1 MKFSYKHSSLVVGAG
16 LAGLLVLPTPG
27 FALATLGSA
36 ASYAVLAGSTITSTG
51 ATTIQG
57 DVGLSPGISITGIPA
72 GQPNPGSTH
81 TADPA
86 AALAQ
91 LDLGTMYGSLAGAVC
106 GTTMSGVDL
115 GAHTL
120 APGVYC
126 FAAAAGLTGILTLD
140 AQGDPN
146 AVFVF
151 QMGSTLTVAG
161 GASVVLV
168 NGAQASNVWWQVGS
182 SATLGIGSTTVGN
195 VIASASITMTT
206 NAVVVGRVL
215 ARTGAVTLDKN
226 AIGAGAIVVPTTK
239 STWGAIKSIYR

>member
-1 MKFSYKHSSLVVGAG
+1 VKFSYKHSSLVIGAG
-16 LAGLLVLPTPG
+16 LAALMVLPTPG
-27 FALATLGSA
+27 FALATLGTA

-57 DVGLSPGISITGIPA
+57 DVGLSPGVSITGMPA
-72 GQPNPGSTH
+72 GQPNPGVIN
-81 TADPA
+81 TANPA
-86 AALAQ
+86 AALAK
-91 LDLGTMYGSLAGAVC
+91 LDLGVMYTSLAAAVC

-120 APGVYC
+120 NAGVYC
-126 FAAAAGLTGILTLD
+126 FAAAAGLTGVLTLD

-161 GASVVLV
+161 GSSVALV

-182 SATLGIGSTTVGN
+182 SATLGIGSTTVGT
-195 VIASASITMTT
+195 VIALASITLTT
-206 NAVVVGRVL
+206 DAVVVGRVL
-215 ARTGAVTLDKN
+215 AQNGAVTLNKN
-226 AIGAGAIVVPTTK
+226 TIGAGGGITPTTK
-239 STWGAIKSIYR
+239 STWGAVKSIYR